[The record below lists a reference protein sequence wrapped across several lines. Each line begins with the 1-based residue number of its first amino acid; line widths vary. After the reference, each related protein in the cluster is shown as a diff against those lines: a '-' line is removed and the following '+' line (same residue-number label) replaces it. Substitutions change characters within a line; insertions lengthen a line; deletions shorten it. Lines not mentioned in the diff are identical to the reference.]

1 MSWMVLDLLRF
12 RLAEN
17 AMPTAENNRS
27 TEAEVVVMLDGGW
40 VGWGPWIGE
49 VAGGGLT
56 LARQHTVAWLSSFS
70 SSARPVGLNLTL
82 LVSMIDNVVIV
93 VYKA

>member
-1 MSWMVLDLLRF
+1 MVLDLLRF

-40 VGWGPWIGE
+40 VGSGRGRWIGE
-49 VAGGGLT
+49 GAGGGLT
-56 LARQHTVAWLSSFS
+56 LVRQHTVAWLSSFS

-82 LVSMIDNVVIV
+82 LVSMIDNVV
-93 VYKA
+93 YKA

>member
-1 MSWMVLDLLRF
+1 MLALANIMSWMVLDLLRF

-40 VGWGPWIGE
+40 VGWGQCIGE
-49 VAGGGLT
+49 
-56 LARQHTVAWLSSFS
+56 R
-70 SSARPVGLNLTL
+70 
-82 LVSMIDNVVIV
+82 
-93 VYKA
+93 

>member
-1 MSWMVLDLLRF
+1 MLALANIMSWMVLDLLRF

-40 VGWGPWIGE
+40 VGWGHCIGE
-49 VAGGGLT
+49 RGRWGGG
-56 LARQHTVAWLSSFS
+56 
-70 SSARPVGLNLTL
+70 
-82 LVSMIDNVVIV
+82 
-93 VYKA
+93 

>member
-40 VGWGPWIGE
+40 VGSGRGQQWIGR
-49 VAGGGLT
+49 ANWGGG
-56 LARQHTVAWLSSFS
+56 
-70 SSARPVGLNLTL
+70 
-82 LVSMIDNVVIV
+82 
-93 VYKA
+93 